1 MKIVVL
7 CGGTSTERD
16 VSIRTSEKAAA
27 ALRSRGFDVVLVD
40 AFFGAPEKPA
50 FDNSQD
56 INAAADSYRA
66 LTPFLTQELAEGRDF
81 FGPNVIDMCREA
93 DMVFLGLHGGCGEDG
108 RVQAAFD
115 LLNIRYTGSGY
126 LGSAIGMSKDAT
138 KAILSQLIP
147 MPKGIV
153 LKKDNPFRERI
164 PAPCVIKPSN
174 GGSSIGVQ
182 IIMDAADYDD
192 ALLEAFKYDDVV
204 LVEQFVDGRELTQG
218 VFDGKA
224 LPPVEICPAEG
235 FYDYKNKYSGKT
247 LEICPAQI
255 PEETLQEMSEYSILA
270 GKMLGLSVYYRID
283 YLLDRNGNLF
293 ALEANTLPG
302 LTDASLIPQEAA
314 AIGISYPELCELIVR
329 VSMKKYS

>member
-16 VSIRTSEKAAA
+16 VSIRSSEKAAA

-40 AFFGAPEKPA
+40 AFFGVPEKPA

-56 INAAADSYRA
+56 ISAAADSCRA

-81 FGPNVIDMCREA
+81 FGPNVIDICREA

-138 KAILSQLIP
+138 KAMLSQLIP
-147 MPKGIV
+147 MPKGII

-182 IIMDAADYDD
+182 IIMDAKDYDD
-192 ALLEAFKYDDVV
+192 ALLEAFKYDDVI
-204 LVEQFVDGRELTQG
+204 LVEQFIDGRELTQG

-224 LPPVEICPAEG
+224 LPPVEICPSEG

-302 LTDASLIPQEAA
+302 LTDTSLIPQEAA

>member
-56 INAAADSYRA
+56 ISAAAESYRA

>member
-16 VSIRTSEKAAA
+16 VSIRTSERAAA

-40 AFFGAPEKPA
+40 AFFGVPEKPA

-56 INAAADSYRA
+56 ISAAADSYRA
-66 LTPFLTQELAEGRDF
+66 LTPFLTQEMAEGRDF

-182 IIMDAADYDD
+182 IIMDASDYDD

>member
-16 VSIRTSEKAAA
+16 VSIRTSERAAA

-56 INAAADSYRA
+56 ISAAAESYRA